1 MPHLKTR
8 LNATLALLVAC
19 VTFTSAEAQDGLKTI
34 DNPGGGQLVYGSLAG
49 QSSLPAAMGFM
60 LRQVR
65 AHFGDRPRI
74 GKFFQTKD
82 AGSVATFF
90 NLTVKIPSG
99 SIPSGKPLSG
109 LVIVTVPRTG
119 APPAAAVLY
128 DDADRFARTEPA
140 MMQAL
145 DNAWRNEAIQYA
157 ASQPARNSEGQGLR
171 DGQPTGP
178 EPAIQT
184 LHQATAGDRS
194 ASIGMAPG
202 WKIVSVAGG
211 HLRAEGPSG
220 EVIDIDGMF
229 QQIHDPRSMQN
240 RRMPSGNNG
249 PTFVAPVN
257 GDLFASYVS
266 LVNQARQSQ
275 GKPPASFHLV
285 SSKKIPPRAVEAIFE
300 LDLHDG
306 KGMRKGSVRLDPL
319 ITPGVPTWALTVT
332 GSNAPET
339 VFASS
344 NPVMMAMYKTYSQ
357 DRNVIG
363 REQQAVLNGIAAAGA
378 RSRANAAAADA
389 RRISSSAAFNQHMDD
404 IDRSSKSFQNYQFDR
419 SQLQDNTLNAR
430 GTVDNRTAD
439 ALVQAYPDR
448 YQIITRPDFIRGV
461 DY

>member
-1 MPHLKTR
+1 MPRLKTCVV
-8 LNATLALLVAC
+8 ATVALFAAC
-19 VTFTSAEAQDGLKTI
+19 VTFASDEAQDGLKTI
-34 DNPGGGQLVYGSLAG
+34 DNPGGGQLVYGALAG
-49 QSSLPAAMGFM
+49 QSSLPAAMGYM

-65 AHFGDRPRI
+65 GHFGDRPQI
-74 GKFFQTKD
+74 SKFFQTKGGD
-82 AGSVATFF
+82 SVATFF
-90 NLTVKIPSG
+90 NLTAKNQSG
-99 SIPSGKPLSG
+99 SVGSGKLITG
-109 LVIVTVPRTG
+109 LVIVTMPRTG

-128 DDADRFARTEPA
+128 DEAARFARTEPD

-145 DNAWRNEAIQYA
+145 NNAWRNEAIRYA
-157 ASQPARNSEGQGLR
+157 ATQPARNPEGLAPH

-178 EPAIQT
+178 QPADQT

-194 ASIGMAPG
+194 ASIGLAPG
-202 WKIVSVAGG
+202 WKIASVAGG
-211 HLRAEGPSG
+211 NLRAEGPSG
-220 EVIDIDGMF
+220 EVIDIAGMI
-229 QQIHDPRSMQN
+229 QQIHDPRFTQN
-240 RRMPSGNNG
+240 RRMPYGNNG
-249 PTFVAPVN
+249 STFVAPMN
-257 GDLFASYVS
+257 GDLFASYVN

-275 GKPPASFHLV
+275 GKPPASFRLV
-285 SSKKIPPRAVEAIFE
+285 SSKSIPPRALEAIFE

-306 KGMRKGSVRLDPL
+306 KGMRKGSVRLDPVF
-319 ITPGVPTWALTVT
+319 TPGVPTWALSVT

-339 VFASS
+339 VFATA

-357 DRNVIG
+357 DRNIIG

-419 SQLQDNTLNAR
+419 SQLQDNDLNAR

-439 ALVQAYPDR
+439 ALVKAYPDR